1 MIKLIYVAVVVL
13 LIVYWFVEFIRQLSG
28 KREAAEEAAKTEE
41 VATGEAVEEAAKAEE
56 VATGE
61 AVEEAAKTVEVAQG
75 RPEEKITLRTAAKV
89 FGLALL
95 FRLLLYVCATTIY
108 MIFRDEA
115 KFSLQAFFECW
126 AHWDSPHYLDIAEK
140 GYANCIENGQHL
152 FLVFF
157 PLYPW
162 LVRLFHLICPSW
174 QLAGMLVSTLSFAV
188 GAVFFYATLVRE
200 YDRDVAEKAL
210 VLLSVSPF
218 AFFFGAAMT
227 ESLFFCMV
235 SIAFYLIKRHC
246 WLGVGLIGLLC
257 SLCRAQGVIIL
268 GVAGVEFLLTYSPVR
283 LAREKKLGTFFQY
296 VFTKGIFLLLIPVG
310 NLIYCY
316 INYVVEGNAFQ
327 FVIYQREHW
336 HLSPTFFTN
345 SLEEIVSY
353 LVNPTVGT
361 SIKVCIWIP
370 EYLAFVLAMAALA
383 YGIKRHPLKYTAY
396 LFVYTM
402 ICYSVTWLISGGR
415 YMLCAFPLFMIAGEF
430 THRHPKIYPWLIS
443 LSSFLMAVYATGYFL
458 WKQVM

>member
-1 MIKLIYVAVVVL
+1 MIYFIYVAVVGL
-13 LIVYWFVEFIRQLSG
+13 LIVYWFLEFIRQLSKKNG
-28 KREAAEEAAKTEE
+28 MPEEVAEEAAADAPEE
-41 VATGEAVEEAAKAEE
+41 VAEKLTQETAEETSGQAAKA
-56 VATGE
+56 V
-61 AVEEAAKTVEVAQG
+61 
-75 RPEEKITLRTAAKV
+75 TLRTAAKI

-95 FRLLLYVCATTIY
+95 FRLLIYLCATIIY
-108 MIFRDEA
+108 MMFRDGIG
-115 KFSLQAFFECW
+115 FSFQAFFECW

-162 LVRLFHLICPSW
+162 VVRLFHLICPSW
-174 QLAGMLVSTLSFAV
+174 QLAGMLVSTICFAI
-188 GAVFFYATLVRE
+188 GSVFFYATLAEE
-200 YDRDVAEKAL
+200 YNEDIAEKSL
-210 VLLSVSPF
+210 VLLCVSPF

-246 WLGVGLIGLLC
+246 WLGVGLVGMLC

-283 LAREKKLGTFFQY
+283 LAREKKLGTFFKY

-345 SLEEIVSY
+345 SLNEIVSY
-353 LVNPTVGT
+353 LTNPTA
-361 SIKVCIWIP
+361 SISMKACIWIP
-370 EYLAFVLAMAALA
+370 EYLAFVLSMAALA

-430 THRHPKIYPWLIS
+430 THRHPKLYPWLIS